1 MIRGKL
7 KCGFEYEIED
17 HVLNNMELL
26 DAVAEIDQNPM
37 ALSSVTKML
46 FGTEKRKELYNHLRD
61 PETNTVP
68 ILAVSEAVAEIFTG
82 SGAGKN

>member
-1 MIRGKL
+1 MIKGKL
-7 KCGFEYEIED
+7 KCGYEYEIED

-26 DAVAEIDQNPM
+26 DAVAEIEENPM

-46 FGTEKRKELYNHLRD
+46 FGTEKRKELYDKLRD
-61 PETNTVP
+61 PANGTVP
-68 ILAVSEAVAEIFTG
+68 IMAVSEAVAEIFAG